1 MQIPVGRT
9 IEDGYS
15 FGFRKFFA
23 VLGVVWLPYLLLGI
37 LAVFLLGDFATRFL
51 PALRQMSADHAF
63 GPHGF
68 DSRVLAPLHAISGYI
83 WLFTIAALLVTAMVE
98 VGVMRKALGLSTGP
112 TLVYLSFSSAFW
124 RMVGAFVLLWLIWIG
139 LIIGLAIAVGIG
151 AALSLSFVPGN
162 GRYVLIGVAGI
173 IAFCA
178 AVYIIVRL
186 IFFLPAV
193 VVAEERIGIG
203 RSWQLGGGNF
213 WRIFI
218 VAIAIVVPI
227 AFAFWI
233 LVNVAE
239 SFIPWPEF
247 PHTHDPKEIAQ
258 FMLQHITPAL
268 PLLIAIALVQ
278 RVLTM
283 GVWNGAVASA
293 YRAEVPES
301 GVVVA
306 PASEAAA

>member
-51 PALRQMSADHAF
+51 PALRQMGETHTLDPKVFQS
-63 GPHGF
+63 
-68 DSRVLAPLHAISGYI
+68 LHAMSGYLGLF
-83 WLFTIAALLVTAMVE
+83 WLASFLVTAMVE
-98 VGVMRKALGLSTGP
+98 VGVMRKALGFSKGP
-112 TLVYLSFSSAFW
+112 TFVYLSLGNAVW
-124 RMVGAFVLLWLIWIG
+124 RMLGAFVLVWLISVA
-139 LIIGLAIAVGIG
+139 LIVCLAIAVGIV
-151 AALSLSFVPGN
+151 AALSASFIQGN
-162 GRYVLIGVAGI
+162 GRYALIGLAGI

-178 AVYIIVRL
+178 AVYIIVRI

-203 RSWQLGGGNF
+203 RSWELGRGNF
-213 WRIFI
+213 WRILI
-218 VAIAIVVPI
+218 IAIAIVIPI
-227 AFAFWI
+227 AFAFAI
-233 LVNVAE
+233 LMNVAE

-247 PHTHDPKEIAQ
+247 PHTHDPKEIAN
-258 FMLQHITPAL
+258 FMLQHMTPAL

-306 PASEAAA
+306 PTSEAAA

>member
-1 MQIPVGRT
+1 MQFPVGRT
-9 IEDGYS
+9 IEDAYS

-23 VLGVVWLPYLLLGI
+23 VLGVAWLPYLLLGI

-51 PALRQMSADHAF
+51 PSLRQISADHAF

-68 DSRVLAPLHAISGYI
+68 DPRVLAPLRAISGYI

-98 VGVMRKALGLSTGP
+98 VGVMRKALGFSTGP
-112 TLVYLSFSSAFW
+112 TLVYLSFGSAFW
-124 RMVGAFVLLWLIWIG
+124 RMVGAFVLLWLIWVG

-151 AALSLSFVPGN
+151 AALLLSFVPGN
-162 GRYVLIGVAGI
+162 VRYLLIGATGF

-178 AVYIIVRL
+178 AVYVVFRL

-193 VVAEERIGIG
+193 VVAEERLGIG
-203 RSWQLGGGNF
+203 RSWELGGGNF
-213 WRIFI
+213 WRIFV
-218 VAIAIVVPI
+218 VAIAIVIPI
-227 AFAFWI
+227 GFAFGI
-233 LVNVAE
+233 LMNIAE

-247 PHTHDPKEIAQ
+247 PQTHDPREIAQ

-278 RVLTM
+278 RVVTM

-293 YRAEVPES
+293 YRAQVPAS
-301 GVVVA
+301 GVVT
-306 PASEAAA
+306 PTSEIAA